1 MGVYNFFID
10 TAFNKKIYLL
20 MLIIII
26 ICIKRFIYLFLYI
39 SMDVIDQSGC

>member
-26 ICIKRFIYLFLYI
+26 MYIKRFIYLFFHI
-39 SMDVIDQSGC
+39 SIDIIDQSGC